1 MPHAQPLLSICIPT
15 FNRAHLLR
23 SALWSLVPQIKPYG
37 DLVEVI
43 VSDNGS
49 SDDTQAVIR
58 WAQQYIPIH
67 NHRNDKDIGVLANFF
82 LLTNTLANGEF
93 CWILGDDDLVRG
105 NAVKSV
111 LEVIQAYP
119 TLDYIFV
126 NHSYERVSERDKH
139 GDLVTGNDFPELRHL
154 LCWKTSEQL
163 VARWEEIIRFS
174 NVPAL
179 FTSIVS
185 HVFRRSK
192 WKDESLALSTD
203 TRQLFRSLETT
214 FPNVWIVARMMVGKP
229 AYYLG
234 YPHVILFTGTQ
245 EWFSR
250 WPEILF
256 TRVLEISDL
265 FQSLGVDRSLVD
277 LYRNTLFRGS
287 SEQLRLLFTQSI
299 TTSLPVVWRLVSRY
313 GQYPALWLM
322 FLRAIGRAIIKRRP
336 HNLL

>member
-1 MPHAQPLLSICIPT
+1 
-15 FNRAHLLR
+15 
-23 SALWSLVPQIKPYG
+23 LWSLVPQIKPYG

-111 LEVIQAYP
+111 LKVLQAHP

-126 NHSYERVSERDKH
+126 NHSFEPVSARREH
-139 GDLVTGNDFPELRHL
+139 GDLVTGDDFPESRQL
-154 LCWKTSEQL
+154 LCWKTDDQF
-163 VARWEEIIRFS
+163 VTRWEEIIRFS

-185 HVFRRSK
+185 QVFRRSK
-192 WKDESLALSTD
+192 WEKESLALNTD
-203 TRQLFRSLETT
+203 ARELFQSLETT

-265 FQSLGVDRSLVD
+265 LQSLGVAQPLVD
-277 LYRNTLFRGS
+277 FYRNTLFKGS
-287 SEQLRLLFTQSI
+287 SEQLRLLCTRHLA
-299 TTSLPVVWRLVSRY
+299 TSFPIIGRLISRY

-322 FLRAIGRAIIKRRP
+322 FLRALGRAILK
-336 HNLL
+336 

>member
-1 MPHAQPLLSICIPT
+1 
-15 FNRAHLLR
+15 
-23 SALWSLVPQIKPYG
+23 LWSLVPQVKPYG

-49 SDDTQAVIR
+49 SDDTHAVIR

-67 NHRNDKDIGVLANFF
+67 NHRNDKHIGVLANFF

-111 LEVIQAYP
+111 LKVLQAHP

-126 NHSYERVSERDKH
+126 NHSFEPVSARREH
-139 GDLVTGNDFPELRHL
+139 GDLVTGDDFPESRQL
-154 LCWKTSEQL
+154 LCWKTDDQF
-163 VARWEEIIRFS
+163 VTRWEEIIRFS

-185 HVFRRSK
+185 QVFRRSK
-192 WKDESLALSTD
+192 WEKEYLALNTD
-203 TRQLFRSLETT
+203 ARELFQSLETT

-265 FQSLGVDRSLVD
+265 LKSLGVAQPSR
-277 LYRNTLFRGS
+277 
-287 SEQLRLLFTQSI
+287 
-299 TTSLPVVWRLVSRY
+299 RLVSK
-313 GQYPALWLM
+313 YPLQG
-322 FLRAIGRAIIKRRP
+322 FKRTVTIIVYP
-336 HNLL
+336 VYYH